1 MRRFSF
7 VGISRALLICFW
19 TGISPVISF
28 AQETPKVPDR
38 SGLEISSILQSEIRV
53 LKYEDP
59 LVSYEILRKVRG
71 SKKLEIISISK
82 GDGKR
87 TKRAVSLARTLVL
100 LKGFSTI
107 RALSKIHADTSQ
119 KELGKIEIDGFSEE
133 IEPQSYEFY
142 RTEDGKVVLRLDEKE
157 SYVVDLPLALF
168 QKAKSFLKESALK
181 NAQTQQ

>member
-1 MRRFSF
+1 MSNSTFSSN
-7 VGISRALLICFW
+7 IKRLLICLW
-19 TGISPVISF
+19 VGLLPMIACSQDAPK
-28 AQETPKVPDR
+28 TPDF
-38 SGLEISSILQSEIRV
+38 SGLEIFSIIQAEIKSI
-53 LKYEDP
+53 KYEDQ
-59 LVSYEILRKVRG
+59 LVSYEVSRKVRG
-71 SKKLEIISISK
+71 SKKFDLISISK

-87 TKRAVSLARTLVL
+87 TKRVVSSARTLVL

-107 RALSKIHADTSQ
+107 RALSKTHADTSQ

-168 QKAKSFLKESALK
+168 QKAQSFLRGSR
-181 NAQTQQ
+181 